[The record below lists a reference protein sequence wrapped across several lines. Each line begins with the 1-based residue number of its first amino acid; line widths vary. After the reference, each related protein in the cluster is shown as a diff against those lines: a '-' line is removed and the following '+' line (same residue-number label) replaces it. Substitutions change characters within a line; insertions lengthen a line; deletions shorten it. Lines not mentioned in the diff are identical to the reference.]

1 MAGTDV
7 RLDTGGNQDWI
18 TVQAAKVE
26 VKASDLMLDSSARR
40 AGGDQRGYRRA
51 LVHDSG
57 DGLTINWDNDY
68 PGGVTLHGVTHL
80 HPRQTADD
88 ELQLERGVEP
98 LVVVHG
104 GIVYQTRKM
113 RWGRQPEVA
122 EHNLGMEITELQ
134 RQVAELTQRVAALE
148 GR

>member
-7 RLDTGGNQDWI
+7 RLDTGGNQDWV
-18 TVQAAKVE
+18 TVQAAKLE
-26 VKASDLMLDSSARR
+26 VKGSDLMLDSSARR
-40 AGGDQRGYRRA
+40 ADGDQQGFRRA
-51 LVHDSG
+51 LVHDPG

-80 HPRQTADD
+80 HPRQAAAD
-88 ELQLERGVEP
+88 EFQLERGVEP
-98 LVVVHG
+98 QVVVHG
-104 GIVYQTRKM
+104 GIVYQTRRM
-113 RWGRQPEVA
+113 RWGREPEVA
-122 EHNLGMEITELQ
+122 EHNLGMEIAELQ